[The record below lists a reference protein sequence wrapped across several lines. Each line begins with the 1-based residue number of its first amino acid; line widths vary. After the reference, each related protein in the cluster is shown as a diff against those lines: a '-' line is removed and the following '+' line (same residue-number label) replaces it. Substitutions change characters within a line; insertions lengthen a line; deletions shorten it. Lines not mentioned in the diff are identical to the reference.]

1 MLGQHDDGR
10 AGPLAA
16 DLQRGLQALGGLGGR
31 HPDIRE
37 HDVWTRRGDQ
47 RQQLLR
53 VPRGARHVQAGVGQ
67 HPPQPFAQ
75 QHRVLGEDHA
85 QLRAVH

>member
-1 MLGQHDDGR
+1 MTA

-31 HPDIRE
+31 HPDVGE
-37 HDVWTRRGDQ
+37 HDVWAQQRDQ

-53 VPRGARHVQAGVGQ
+53 VPGGARHVQAGVG
-67 HPPQPFAQ
+67 
-75 QHRVLGEDHA
+75 
-85 QLRAVH
+85 